1 MFTAENTE
9 ASKQQGREASQRA
22 YRAGWEPAQWPT
34 RTEEDT
40 QSKSQ
45 EAQLKTDAY
54 PRCTGHLP
62 NVSESCSTALAGRTV
77 KVLDNRK

>member
-9 ASKQQGREASQRA
+9 ASKQQGREVSQRA
-22 YRAGWEPAQWPT
+22 CRAGWEPAQWPT

-45 EAQLKTDAY
+45 EAQLQTDAY
-54 PRCTGHLP
+54 PKCTGHLP
-62 NVSESCSTALAGRTV
+62 RTDGLRV
-77 KVLDNRK
+77 MLNSFGWQDT